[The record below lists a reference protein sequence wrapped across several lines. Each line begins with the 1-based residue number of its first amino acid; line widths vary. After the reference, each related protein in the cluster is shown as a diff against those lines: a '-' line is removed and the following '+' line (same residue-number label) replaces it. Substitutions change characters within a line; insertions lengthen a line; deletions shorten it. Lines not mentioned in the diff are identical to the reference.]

1 MNHMHQALTRCPVCG
16 GELVVTRLY
25 CRGCDTA
32 VEGRFRAGAFAQLSA
47 DQLAFVET
55 FVRCEGKFTRM
66 EQELGLSYPTLRN
79 RLYEIIRLL
88 GYEPR
93 PEETAAG
100 LSAADRQ
107 AILDA
112 LERGELKA
120 DEALKR
126 LQGGR

>member
-1 MNHMHQALTRCPVCG
+1 MNHMHQALSRCPVCG
-16 GELVVTRLY
+16 GELAVTRLY
-25 CRGCDTA
+25 CRGCDTT
-32 VEGRFRAGAFAQLSA
+32 VEGRFRAGAFAGLTA
-47 DQLAFVET
+47 DQLSFVET

-79 RLYEIIRLL
+79 RLYEVIRAL

-93 PEETAAG
+93 AEEAPAG
-100 LSAADRQ
+100 VPVAEREAVLA
-107 AILDA
+107 A